1 MDGSSV
7 AEESFGSKG
16 VRLQMASRGSLSP
29 CPGQAEGR
37 LPAKW
42 LRGLGLCVYWDAELD
57 AKG

>member
-1 MDGSSV
+1 M